1 MRLNPRSECSAPAPQ
16 ALQCTASGSW
26 RSRPQVGQA
35 KRTLFGR
42 STARASPKN
51 SVTPKIMMTTEIS
64 RPVVPGSVM
73 SPKPVVVSAV
83 TVK

>member
-1 MRLNPRSECSAPAPQ
+1 MRRTVPQ

-26 RSRPQVGQA
+26 RSSAQVGHS
-35 KRTLFGR
+35 KSTFDGR
-42 STARASPKN
+42 NSAWARRKK
-51 SVTPKIMMTTEIS
+51 SVTPQIMMATDSS

-73 SPKPVVVSAV
+73 SPKPVVVSVV